1 MLGLEKAWPMRALAK
16 QSHTKHQELSPQ
28 RRDKTFRADAAMK
41 LRPDLQ
47 ISVATAQSI
56 VDATGSE
63 GAVTKI
69 SMLHGGEIAAVHEIG
84 FADPTHR
91 ALVLK
96 VYPDDLHWKM
106 QKEVTVIGL
115 VKDRLGV
122 PAPKIRFAE
131 RFQAAA
137 RAELH
142 RDDEARRF
150 GPG

>member
-1 MLGLEKAWPMRALAK
+1 MAPGAK
-16 QSHTKHQELSPQ
+16 I
-28 RRDKTFRADAAMK
+28 FRADAVMK
-41 LRPDLQ
+41 LRPDVQ
-47 ISVATAQSI
+47 ISVTTAQSI
-56 VDATGSE
+56 VDAAGCE
-63 GAVTKI
+63 GAVATI
-69 SMLHGGEIAAVHEIG
+69 SMLHGGEIAAVHDIG
-84 FADPTHR
+84 FADPHHR